1 MMKRA
6 IAILL
11 STLVTVAAFADA
23 AKAKKKLERDGR
35 ELTVDAF
42 HKSIFL
48 GEPKIVALYL
58 EAGMP
63 ADAANEKGI
72 SALHVAAREDDP
84 KILEMLLKAGGD
96 ANAKA
101 ENGDTALC
109 AAADDGTP
117 KHVELLI
124 KAGADTNAVCS
135 LTKTA
140 LWHAVRDAED
150 PAIVALLIA
159 AGADVNARDGSSE
172 TPLFRAA
179 KLDDAT
185 IASQL
190 IRAGA
195 DVDAKSRSGS
205 TPLHQAVESSSAAC
219 VKALLGAGANPNV
232 KNAAGLTPLAEAVQ
246 FNHPDLVPLLQNA
259 KAPASP
265 KPVPAGDPVAQL
277 KKMGIR
283 TADAETL
290 LARVKAKDSRAVA
303 LLLAAGVKP
312 DVRDN
317 TGRPPLWNAIEDKD
331 VEMVKT
337 LLAGGADPND
347 SGQHVRKEFE
357 SHASLAMQAVDSG
370 EPELL
375 RALVAGGAKVDAAN
389 DYGHNALMSACM
401 FGKAGMVKLLVDAKA
416 NVNATDSAGT
426 PVLWMAVK
434 GGSVEAVK
442 TLLDAGA
449 KLGAKK
455 AMIVEVA
462 AESGNDEI
470 RALIAKAAGKAVQ
483 AKAPPPLPA
492 RKPASAKKS
501 IDAKQLYALALPI
514 ARKWE
519 EDTDLVDLNT
529 LRDAELQLDG
539 RSHNWIAGFYSR
551 SAQKLLRIT
560 WDDGKVSQYD
570 TPSSPM
576 RGIPVDGETILDTK
590 LLSDMAVEAGA
601 VRLTDRGIRP
611 SVGLVFNRVP
621 LWYFNYS
628 DPETKKNV
636 MTIAINAQNGEI
648 VLNDAK

>member
-1 MMKRA
+1 MKRT

-11 STLVTVAAFADA
+11 SGVVTLAVLADT
-23 AKAKKKLERDGR
+23 AKAKKKLEREGR
-35 ELTVDAF
+35 ALTVDDF

-48 GEPKIVALYL
+48 GELKIVALYL
-58 EAGMP
+58 EARMP
-63 ADAANEKGI
+63 ADAADEKGI

-96 ANAKA
+96 ANATA
-101 ENGDTALC
+101 ENGDTPLC

-117 KHVELLI
+117 KHVELLL
-124 KAGADTNAVCS
+124 KAGADVNAVCS

-140 LWHAVRDAED
+140 LWHAVRDAES
-150 PAIVALLIA
+150 PAIVALLLQ
-159 AGADVNARDGSSE
+159 AGANVDARDDSSE
-172 TPLFRAA
+172 TALFRAA
-179 KLDDAT
+179 KLADAT
-185 IASQL
+185 IANQL
-190 IRAGA
+190 IKAGA

-219 VKALLGAGANPNV
+219 VKALLAAGANPSG
-232 KNAAGLTPLAEAVQ
+232 KNAAGLTPLAEAVR
-246 FNHPDLVPLLQNA
+246 FNHPGLVPLLENA
-259 KAPASP
+259 KPPASP
-265 KPVPAGDPVAQL
+265 RPVPAGDPVAQL

-283 TADAETL
+283 TADGETL

-312 DVRDN
+312 DVRDA
-317 TGRPPLWNAIEDKD
+317 TGRPPLWNAIEDRD
-331 VEMVKT
+331 VELVKT
-337 LLAGGADPND
+337 LLAGGASPND

-357 SHASLAMQAVDSG
+357 SHASLAMQAVDAD
-370 EPELL
+370 EPEIL
-375 RALVAGGAKVDAAN
+375 RALIAAGAKVDAAN
-389 DYGHNALMSACM
+389 DYRHNALMSACM
-401 FGKAGMVKLLVDAKA
+401 SGKAGMVKLLVEAKA
-416 NVNATDSAGT
+416 DVNATDSAGT

-455 AMIVEVA
+455 AMILEVA

-470 RALIAKAAGKAVQ
+470 RALIGKTAGTAVEAKAA
-483 AKAPPPLPA
+483 PPLPA

-501 IDAKQLYALALPI
+501 IGAKQLYELTLPI

-519 EDTDLVDLNT
+519 EDTDLVDLTT

-560 WDDGKVSQYD
+560 WDDGKLSQYD

-576 RGIPVDGETILDTK
+576 RGIPVDDETILDTK
-590 LLSDMAVEAGA
+590 LLSDMAVDAGA
-601 VRLTDRGIRP
+601 SRLTGRGIRP

-636 MTIAINAQNGEI
+636 MTIAIDAQNGEI

>member
-1 MMKRA
+1 MKRT

-11 STLVTVAAFADA
+11 SILAAVPVFADT

-48 GEPKIVALYL
+48 GEPKVVALYL

-63 ADAANEKGI
+63 ADAANEKGV

-109 AAADDGTP
+109 AAADDGTA
-117 KHVELLI
+117 KHVGLLL
-124 KAGADTNAVCS
+124 KAGADVNAVCS

-159 AGADVNARDGSSE
+159 GGADVNARDGSGE
-172 TPLFRAA
+172 TALHRAA
-179 KLDDAT
+179 QLSDAT
-185 IASQL
+185 IVGL
-190 IRAGA
+190 LLKAGA
-195 DVDAKSRSGS
+195 DVDAKSRAAA
-205 TPLHQAVESSSAAC
+205 TPLHQAVESNSPAS
-219 VKALLGAGANPNV
+219 VTALLAAGANPNV
-232 KNAAGLTPLAEAVQ
+232 KNVAGLTPLAEAKQ
-246 FNHPDLVPLLQNA
+246 FGRPDVLPLLENA
-259 KAPASP
+259 KAPSAP

-283 TADAETL
+283 TVDAETL
-290 LARVKAKDSRAVA
+290 IARVKARDNRAVA

-312 DVRDN
+312 GIRDN
-317 TGRPPLWNAIEDKD
+317 TGRPPLWNAIENHDL
-331 VEMVKT
+331 EMVQA

-347 SGQHVRKEFE
+347 PGQHVRKEFE
-357 SHASLAMQAVDSG
+357 SHATLAMQAVDSG

-375 RALVAGGAKVDAAN
+375 RALIDGGAKVDGVN

-401 FGKAGMVKLLVDAKA
+401 FGKGEMVKMLVAAKA
-416 NVNATDSAGT
+416 NVNAADVAGT

-434 GGSVEAVK
+434 GGSVDAVK
-442 TLLDAGA
+442 ALLDAGA

-455 AMIVEVA
+455 ALILEVTA
-462 AESGNDEI
+462 QSGNDEI
-470 RALIAKAAGKAVQ
+470 RALIGKAAGTNVQ

-492 RKPASAKKS
+492 KKPASAKKS
-501 IDAKQLYALALPI
+501 IDAKQLYALVLPI

-519 EDTDLVDLNT
+519 EDTDLVDLTT
-529 LRDAELQLDG
+529 LRDADLQLDG
-539 RSHNWIAGFYSR
+539 RSHNWSAGFYSR
-551 SAQKLLRIT
+551 SAQKLLRIS
-560 WDDGKVSQYD
+560 WDDGKVSQYE

-576 RGIPVDGETILDTK
+576 RGIPVDGETIMDTK
-590 LLSDMAVEAGA
+590 ALSEIAVEAGA
-601 VRLTDRGIRP
+601 SRLTDRGIRP
-611 SVGLVFNRVP
+611 TVGLVFNSQP

-636 MTIAINAQNGEI
+636 MTIVINAQSGEI
-648 VLNDAK
+648 VLNDSK

>member
-1 MMKRA
+1 MRCA

-11 STLVTVAAFADA
+11 STVVTLAAFGDA

-35 ELTVDAF
+35 ELTVEAF

-48 GEPKIVALYL
+48 GEPKVVALYL

-63 ADAANEKGI
+63 ADAADEKGY
-72 SALHVAAREDDP
+72 SALHVAAREEDP

-109 AAADDGTP
+109 AAADDGIP

-124 KAGADTNAVCS
+124 KAGADVNAVCS

-150 PAIVALLIA
+150 PAIVALLLT
-159 AGADVNARDGSSE
+159 AGAEVNARDDSGE
-172 TPLFRAA
+172 TALHRAA

-190 IRAGA
+190 LKAGA
-195 DVDAKSRSGS
+195 DVDAKSRGSS
-205 TPLHQAVESSSAAC
+205 TPLHQAVESGSAAC
-219 VKALLGAGANPNV
+219 VKVLLAAGANPNV
-232 KNAAGLTPLAEAVQ
+232 KNAAGLTPLVEAQ
-246 FNHPDLVPLLQNA
+246 RFSHPDLVPLLENA

-265 KPVPAGDPVAQL
+265 RPLPAGDPVAQL

-283 TADAETL
+283 TVDGETL

-303 LLLAAGVKP
+303 LLLAAGVKS
-312 DVRDN
+312 DVRDR

-331 VEMVKT
+331 LEMVQT
-337 LLAGGADPND
+337 LLAGGADPNGT
-347 SGQHVRKEFE
+347 GQHVRPEFE
-357 SHASLAMQAVDSG
+357 SHASLAMEAVDVD
-370 EPELL
+370 EPEIL
-375 RALVAGGAKVDAAN
+375 RALIAAGTNVDAAN
-389 DYGHNALMSACM
+389 DYKHNALMSACM
-401 FGKAGMVKLLVDAKA
+401 FGKAEMVKILVEAKA
-416 NVNATDSAGT
+416 NVNATDTAGT

-434 GGSVEAVK
+434 GGSVEAVR

-455 AMIVEVA
+455 AMILEVA
-462 AESGNDEI
+462 AQSGNDEI
-470 RALIAKAAGKAVQ
+470 RALIGKAAGATVQ

-519 EDTDLVDLNT
+519 EDTDLVDLTT

-576 RGIPVDGETILDTK
+576 RGIPVDDTTILDTK
-590 LLSDMAVEAGA
+590 MLSDLAVEAGA
-601 VRLTDRGIRP
+601 SRLTDRGIRP
-611 SVGLVFNRVP
+611 TVGLVFNRVP